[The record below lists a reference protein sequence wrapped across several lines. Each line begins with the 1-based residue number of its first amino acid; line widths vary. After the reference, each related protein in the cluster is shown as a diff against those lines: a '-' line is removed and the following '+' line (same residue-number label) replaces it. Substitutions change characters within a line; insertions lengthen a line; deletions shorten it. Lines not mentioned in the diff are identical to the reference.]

1 MFDFPESNERK
12 TREREEKALQDRAT
26 SIIKPLIPPDAEE
39 RVARAFKQWNQI
51 VRGHIR
57 SETALN
63 LSDGDGRYSIPVQVA
78 NGFPKRLAELIDR
91 HHDPAL
97 WLLILGQPKISGI
110 VEGAKFLLS
119 NWDKLEQWPQ
129 LPEEAKGGDIFLNW
143 TLDTAN
149 ALQHIARAEKVR
161 SQIKE
166 IDEDILGAYFYPT
179 DQNKRIELYWI
190 PIAMVAAMLDVKI
203 EDLTLVVLAHELAHG
218 YTHLGRD
225 IEGALW
231 DDSTFQE
238 TDLEIKEGLAQF
250 YTEVVMEKL
259 AEKTPGP
266 KIAFERLLELQS
278 GPYLVH
284 RDWLEGNSRSK
295 GEAVRFT
302 LVAARKR
309 GVVNYDVWLKMLDDT
324 DVSLGRTDF

>member
-1 MFDFPESNERK
+1 LK
-12 TREREEKALQDRAT
+12 
-26 SIIKPLIPPDAEE
+26 
-39 RVARAFKQWNQI
+39 
-51 VRGHIR
+51 
-57 SETALN
+57 
-63 LSDGDGRYSIPVQVA
+63 LSDGDGRYSVPVRIA
-78 NGFPKRLAELIDR
+78 DGFPKRLAELIDR
-91 HHDPAL
+91 HRDPVL
-97 WLLILGQPKISGI
+97 WVLILGQPKIGGI
-110 VEGAKFLLS
+110 VKGAKFLLD
-119 NWDKLEQWPQ
+119 NWDRLSQWPQ
-129 LPEEAKGGDIFLNW
+129 LPEDAKGGDIWLEWSLN
-143 TLDTAN
+143 TAT
-149 ALQHIARAEKVR
+149 ALQQIAIAEEVRA
-161 SQIKE
+161 QIKE
-166 IDEDILGAYFYPT
+166 IDEDILGTYFYPV

-190 PIAMVAAMLDVKI
+190 PIAMIAAMLDVRI

-231 DDSTFQE
+231 DDSTFRE
-238 TDLEIKEGLAQF
+238 TDIEIKEGLAQF

-284 RDWLEGNSRSK
+284 QDWLEGNSRRR

-309 GVVNYDVWLKMLDDT
+309 NIVRYDRWLKMLDDA
-324 DVSLGRTDF
+324 DVSLGRSDY